1 MDGTLKLIK
10 AITAVFLLFLSFQVG
25 AVLKGGQWQQ
35 TGISTDA
42 INGTVPGAESA
53 SVPVYQGS
61 VQLDPSKTY
70 DIQASV
76 KPSAFSVDDTA
87 ARMILV
93 NPHDP
98 EGDLFS
104 NPPVLGWQNQTPPA
118 VSLVW
123 ADAATPD
130 TPLSPQ
136 PRPDRSFCA
145 QNLAGRSLVAWPRIN
160 EQEALP
166 LLYLYTLTGVPNQG
180 TVPLAEHKVTLNIA
194 PAQGDLV
201 TISASGY
208 DDTLQAAK
216 TTVDG
221 SITLTVT
228 TQDCEGNI
236 AGNIPFVI
244 KRKDAE
250 NRQGVVNNTSP
261 VNLDTTELTT
271 TATEYRGTTNADGA
285 ATVTVTQ
292 PNGPGVKT
300 PLVVSLSG
308 ISQTSET
315 AVIFTVLTSPDAP
328 QANMW
333 GHMAE
338 TLTAMNYTFSRPK
351 LAAEVDNE
359 DGSVNDHG
367 ETWSTFTWSGADNH
381 CDILP
386 GMRQFG
392 ALATVIPNSIQETAG
407 WPMQGDYY
415 WSSLAGSTG
424 QHHAADVSNRSEAQK
439 PDSTKYIVSCV
450 DKAEPDVEPELV
462 LTPSNF
468 DQSINAAKA
477 EVGDSTTM
485 RLTITDKKITIS
497 RWLITTSRCISMTAL
512 TAKIKPTLRGKRIRY
527 KFPAAPT
534 CKR

>member
-76 KPSAFSVDDTA
+76 KPIAFSVDDTA

-228 TQDCEGNI
+228 PQDCEGNI

-424 QHHAADVSNRSEAQK
+424 QHHALM
-439 PDSTKYIVSCV
+439 C
-450 DKAEPDVEPELV
+450 
-462 LTPSNF
+462 LTAAKRKNQTV
-468 DQSINAAKA
+468 QSI
-477 EVGDSTTM
+477 S
-485 RLTITDKKITIS
+485 
-497 RWLITTSRCISMTAL
+497 
-512 TAKIKPTLRGKRIRY
+512 
-527 KFPAAPT
+527 
-534 CKR
+534 